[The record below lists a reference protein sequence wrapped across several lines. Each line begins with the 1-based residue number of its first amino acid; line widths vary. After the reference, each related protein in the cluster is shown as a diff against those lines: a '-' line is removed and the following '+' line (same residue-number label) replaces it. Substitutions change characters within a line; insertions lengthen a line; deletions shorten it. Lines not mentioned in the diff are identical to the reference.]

1 MAATALGNER
11 ISLIDAVD
19 KRTFTDCMEQ
29 LQQAY
34 VMSVAST
41 LGCSVTNID
50 RDMHGIDVEFVRS
63 FAEPRE
69 EVSVKAQL
77 KSTTQI
83 TVDPSKEFFKYRF
96 EKRQYLERL
105 AMPRKFKKLI
115 LIVMTVNKQQ
125 ATWTDCSHDY
135 LQLRHC
141 CYWICLEGHKVPTVD
156 KPYIDIPTANIFNAD
171 ALTSILD
178 KIDRGE
184 SICQN

>member
-1 MAATALGNER
+1 MATTALGNEI
-11 ISLIDAVD
+11 ISSVEAVD
-19 KRTFTDCMEQ
+19 SRTLTDCMEQ

-41 LGCSVTNID
+41 VGCSVTNID

-63 FAEPRE
+63 FADPRE

-83 TVDPSKEFFKYRF
+83 IVDPSREFFKYRF
-96 EKRQYLERL
+96 EKRQYFERL
-105 AMPRKFKKLI
+105 AAPRKYKKLI

-125 ATWTDCSHDY
+125 AIWTDCSHDHMH
-135 LQLRHC
+135 LRHC
-141 CYWICLEGHKVPTVD
+141 CYWICLEGRDVPSAA
-156 KPYIDIPTANIFNAD
+156 KPYIDIPTANVFDAD

-184 SICQN
+184 SICPS